1 MKGPCELHALS
12 IKSSEPDSDLDYEIE
27 LIPFLI
33 SIKVMTETG
42 AWQLRRNAMSF
53 NEHSE
58 QVYPMGN
65 ADMNF
70 PLGAG
75 CF

>member
-1 MKGPCELHALS
+1 MGEAEFSTCYRTMKGPRELHALS

-42 AWQLRRNAMSF
+42 A
-53 NEHSE
+53 
-58 QVYPMGN
+58 
-65 ADMNF
+65 
-70 PLGAG
+70 
-75 CF
+75 